1 MSFRLRPRTG
11 LLALGLA
18 LGLAS
23 LALALGSAPPAAPGP
38 ASVEGTD
45 PGLERSR
52 AQIGLAMP
60 YFSFGKRSREARS

>member
-1 MSFRLRPRTG
+1 MSFRLRPRAG
-11 LLALGLA
+11 LLA

-23 LALALGSAPPAAPGP
+23 LALALVLGSAGPGP
-38 ASVEGTD
+38 APAEGTA
-45 PGLERSR
+45 PGLERPR

>member
-1 MSFRLRPRTG
+1 MPFRLRPRSG
-11 LLALGLA
+11 LLA

-23 LALALGSAPPAAPGP
+23 LALAVALAGAPPAAPSP
-38 ASVEGTD
+38 APAEGTA
-45 PGLERSR
+45 PGLERPR

>member
-1 MSFRLRPRTG
+1 MSFRLRPRAG

-18 LGLAS
+18 SLA

-38 ASVEGTD
+38 APAEGTD